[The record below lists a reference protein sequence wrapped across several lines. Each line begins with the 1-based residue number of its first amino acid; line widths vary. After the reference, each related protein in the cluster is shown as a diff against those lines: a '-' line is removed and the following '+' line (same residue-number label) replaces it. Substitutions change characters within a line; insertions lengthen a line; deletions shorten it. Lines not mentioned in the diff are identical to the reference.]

1 MEKTSN
7 GLMGDAMNKTEVKV
21 YFSLFGDDFSIN
33 EVTRRLEI
41 TPTESY
47 KKGD

>member
-1 MEKTSN
+1 
-7 GLMGDAMNKTEVKV
+7 MNETQVKV
-21 YFSLFGDDFSIN
+21 YFSLFGDGFPIN

-47 KKGD
+47 K